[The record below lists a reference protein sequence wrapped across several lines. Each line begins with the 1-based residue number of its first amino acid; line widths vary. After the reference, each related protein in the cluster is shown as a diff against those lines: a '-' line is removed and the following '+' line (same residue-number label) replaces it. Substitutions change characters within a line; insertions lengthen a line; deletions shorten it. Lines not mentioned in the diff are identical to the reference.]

1 MILGWQQKTAGA
13 TPCRF
18 TILHSF
24 RNYFLFTAF
33 FSSAPG
39 LNFAT
44 LRAAILMVAPVCG
57 LRPLRAFLCET
68 KNVPKPINAT
78 RSPFLKAEVM
88 LSTLVSIAVDAWAL
102 LIWQLDA
109 IRSIRSALF
118 IFSPGRF
125 P

>member
-1 MILGWQQKTAGA
+1 MKNGRAYPLRLPTLEYV
-13 TPCRF
+13 PYLRF
-18 TILHSF
+18 L
-24 RNYFLFTAF
+24 AF
-33 FSSAPG
+33 IRSAPVE
-39 LNFAT
+39 NFAT
-44 LRAAILMVAPVCG
+44 FRAAILMVAPVCR

-68 KNVPKPINAT
+68 ENVLKPINPT